1 MPELLVAG
9 DGSYSVVEYDVLG
22 AQATVGRIVQRG
34 GLFLAYRHHAQGED
48 SLLGTFQ
55 SLEQAQAAAVSA
67 EPPPPGVSPQPPPAS
82 RWYLPLLW
90 ILLIPIVTVPLTN
103 VLGDRAEYHS
113 GFCSVNAGNYLL
125 PGLGVYASCSTGLL
139 LLLLSP
145 GLLNLVPLWWLR
157 STHPKLRA
165 AALWATVL
173 GALRL
178 IVPATAVI
186 ASPVDNPVDAVSGL
200 FGPSD
205 FVLSILTVSLVLWLA
220 TIPAIWIVGRLYR

>member
-1 MPELLVAG
+1 
-9 DGSYSVVEYDVLG
+9 
-22 AQATVGRIVQRG
+22 
-34 GLFLAYRHHAQGED
+34 
-48 SLLGTFQ
+48 
-55 SLEQAQAAAVSA
+55 VSA
-67 EPPPPGVSPQPPPAS
+67 EPPPQASSPSELEIRLVNGLFKVVNLGDTFLVATFATLPAAREAYPEATVMQPAATAAPAA

-90 ILLIPIVTVPLTN
+90 ILLIPIFTVPLTN
-103 VLGDRAEYHS
+103 VLADRAEYHS

-125 PGLGVYASCSTGLL
+125 PGVGVHASCSTGVL

-178 IVPATAVI
+178 IVPAIAVT
-186 ASPVDNPVDAVSGL
+186 ASPDDNPVDAVSGL

-205 FVLSILTVSLVLWLA
+205 FVLSILTISLVLWLA
-220 TIPAIWIVGRLYR
+220 TFPVIWVVGRLHR

>member
-1 MPELLVAG
+1 
-9 DGSYSVVEYDVLG
+9 
-22 AQATVGRIVQRG
+22 
-34 GLFLAYRHHAQGED
+34 
-48 SLLGTFQ
+48 
-55 SLEQAQAAAVSA
+55 VSA
-67 EPPPPGVSPQPPPAS
+67 EPPPPGVSPKPPAP

-103 VLGDRAEYHS
+103 VLADRAEYHS
-113 GFCSVNAGNYLL
+113 GFCSVYAGSYLL
-125 PGLGVYASCSTGLL
+125 PGLGAHANCSTGLL

-145 GLLNLVPLWWLR
+145 GLLNLVPMWWLR
-157 STHPKLRA
+157 STHPRLRA

-186 ASPVDNPVDAVSGL
+186 ASPDDNPVDAVSGL

-205 FVLSILTVSLVLWLA
+205 FVMSILTISLVLWLA
-220 TIPAIWIVGRLYR
+220 TIPAIWVVSRLHR